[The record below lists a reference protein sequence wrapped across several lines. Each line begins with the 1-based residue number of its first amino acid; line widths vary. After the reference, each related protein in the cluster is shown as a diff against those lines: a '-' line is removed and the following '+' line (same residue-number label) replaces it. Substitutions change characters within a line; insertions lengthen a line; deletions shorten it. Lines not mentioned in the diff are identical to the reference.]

1 MNFLVNQGLKQ
12 AKGNAEALL
21 PEDVK
26 NEMNDKS
33 DKSDENKKEENK
45 SEQELANVESSEK
58 KENIKPK
65 KKKKK
70 NPITRSL
77 ALKMYSILLFHLLA
91 VTVSI
96 FIYKEHDRTLNIFIF
111 IGCFAGAV
119 LFSYLV
125 SNYKILTKIF
135 LNYLIYLILLAVNV
149 VGFVCLANVKIDDDF
164 IFCKLL
170 KTLFVVFDAGCF
182 IILLFSCFVKDT
194 PSTFW
199 LMCCSIGGNLIA
211 IIVMAK
217 IYNDGKV
224 ARMKI
229 LFFGCLALAIFQAMN
244 YNALDAYKKNQTNET
259 SVPSMVSL
267 PFELNLCFA
276 KIFWYLIKIISF
288 LCSMCY
294 ACWCVSGKKRK
305 K

>member
-1 MNFLVNQGLKQ
+1 MKQGIKQ

-26 NEMNDKS
+26 NEMDDKS
-33 DKSDENKKEENK
+33 DGNKKDNKENKENK

-58 KENIKPK
+58 KGKIKPK
-65 KKKKK
+65 KQKKK
-70 NPITRSL
+70 NPITRTL
-77 ALKMYSILLFHLLA
+77 ALKMYTILLIHLLL
-91 VTVSI
+91 VTIAI
-96 FIYKEHDRTLNIFIF
+96 FAYKDHDRTLNLFIF
-111 IGCFAGAV
+111 AGCFAGGV

-125 SNYKILTKIF
+125 SNYRILTKIF
-135 LNYLIYLILLAVNV
+135 LNYLIYLILLAANV
-149 VGFVCLANVKIDDDF
+149 VGFVCLANVKIDDEYP
-164 IFCKLL
+164 FCKLL
-170 KTLFVVFDAGCF
+170 KTVFIVFDSGCL
-182 IILLFSCFVKDT
+182 IILLFSCCVKDT

-199 LMCCSIGGNLIA
+199 LMCCSTGGNLIA
-211 IIVMAK
+211 IIIMAK
-217 IYNDGKV
+217 IYNDGRI

-229 LFFGCLALAIFQAMN
+229 MFFGSIALAIFQAMN
-244 YNALDAYKKNQTNET
+244 YNALDAYKKNKSNET

-276 KIFWYLIKIISF
+276 KIFWYLIKIISY

-294 ACWCVSGKKRK
+294 ACCCVSGKKRK